1 MGKISNTSDF
11 YCTSCGKKG
20 IPILRQKGKERNAGH
35 LKKIY
40 CIYCQREVNHVEC
53 KPFSH
58 YDFSDF
64 DFEYT
69 HGNFDIDG
77 NRRLEYGIFK
87 DKLMKEGI
95 VR

>member
-1 MGKISNTSDF
+1 MGKIANTSDF

-58 YDFSDF
+58 YDFLDF
-64 DFEYT
+64 DF
-69 HGNFDIDG
+69 
-77 NRRLEYGIFK
+77 
-87 DKLMKEGI
+87 
-95 VR
+95 